1 MSYNTDGV
9 KIFLLIFLI
18 NNSTVTHRAV
28 FEGRI
33 LLHAAKTDGKKHS
46 VQILVRRDAHLYKL
60 IGMSQGGFSVKA
72 FEKHAA
78 YGMCRGDLLKQ

>member
-1 MSYNTDGV
+1 M
-9 KIFLLIFLI
+9 

-33 LLHAAKTDGKKHS
+33 RLHAAKTDGKKHS
-46 VQILVRRDAHLYKL
+46 VQILVRRDAHLYEL